1 MCGFMTRIPIP
12 CPFPPH
18 TALQTLKMAFACVHQ
33 LPAQLSNSQFSLQGQ
48 GWSRCTES
56 WIQTWGTS
64 QGTHFWGS
72 HSLSPKESRG
82 DCFHLKFLES
92 PGLFGTW
99 RVTPNFQPHEKGVGG
114 ELGTGCGR
122 YGSVLALA
130 LTGRGLSP
138 AQAPFWGAEGDG
150 AGGGTQGSGPV
161 S

>member
-1 MCGFMTRIPIP
+1 MFTSSQSSSPTPSSLCRGRAGAGVQSPGSRYG
-12 CPFPPH
+12 
-18 TALQTLKMAFACVHQ
+18 VH
-33 LPAQLSNSQFSLQGQ
+33 PREHIFGAP
-48 GWSRCTES
+48 
-56 WIQTWGTS
+56 
-64 QGTHFWGS
+64 

-82 DCFHLKFLES
+82 DCFHFKFLES

-130 LTGRGLSP
+130 LTGRGLSA

-150 AGGGTQGSGPV
+150 REVAPRARGQSVELSVSGGALAETKRQVQPDSCQV
-161 S
+161 